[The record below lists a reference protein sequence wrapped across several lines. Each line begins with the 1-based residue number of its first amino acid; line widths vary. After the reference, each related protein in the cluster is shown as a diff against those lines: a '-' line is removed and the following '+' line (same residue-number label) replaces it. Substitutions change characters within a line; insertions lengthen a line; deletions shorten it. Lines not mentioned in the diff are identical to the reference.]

1 MNETPARR
9 APGPQAI
16 QPQMCMASL
25 DFGRSGVPLAGIVLC
40 SALLKTA
47 EPGQSPKIAAP
58 VLALHGSRD
67 VVSPLAVVQDLT
79 SEIDLA
85 GNDLR
90 VVVYG
95 RTHHAFYNPSVGT
108 DPSARLAYSRESDRA
123 MSEEIARFLER
134 LSNAPAD
141 RMRRTA

>member
-1 MNETPARR
+1 
-9 APGPQAI
+9 
-16 QPQMCMASL
+16 MASL
-25 DFGRSGVPLAGIVLC
+25 DFGRSGAPLAGIVLC

-79 SEIDLA
+79 SEMDLA

-90 VVVYG
+90 VGCVWSDTPCFLQSQCWD
-95 RTHHAFYNPSVGT
+95 RSVGAT
-108 DPSARLAYSRESDRA
+108 CL
-123 MSEEIARFLER
+123 LEGVR
-134 LSNAPAD
+134 PGVERRDCALS
-141 RMRRTA
+141 